1 MNAPMKNVDAKRE
14 KEAQIERI
22 AIAIGAAVT
31 VVVALRKFF
40 QALGELGR

>member
-1 MNAPMKNVDAKRE
+1 MNNPIKHVDAKRE

-22 AIAIGAAVT
+22 AIAIGAAVA

-40 QALGELGR
+40 SALGELGR